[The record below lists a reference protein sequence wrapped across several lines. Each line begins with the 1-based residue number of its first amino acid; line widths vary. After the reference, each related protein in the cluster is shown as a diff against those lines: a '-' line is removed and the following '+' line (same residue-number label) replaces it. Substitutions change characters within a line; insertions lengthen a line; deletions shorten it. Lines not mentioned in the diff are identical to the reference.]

1 MGDFDGDLQNPRI
14 FIHAVVF
21 SWEGS
26 YYDIVKDLKL
36 QTGEGKSAKYSLD
49 PSTVGLYSRGLR
61 LDSTGREWHGS
72 KLCET

>member
-14 FIHAVVF
+14 FINAVVF

-49 PSTVGLYSRGLR
+49 PSTHVGSV
-61 LDSTGREWHGS
+61 
-72 KLCET
+72 